1 MPAGVSIPVSSGRWL
16 CYSRRPFFFG
26 ITQHESLSSMNI
38 KQEIQQLSNRLDT
51 CNRKLAAAKSR
62 GDEVNISKFTDEV
75 DQLSKKIAQM
85 KHKQNYNL
93 NKERKSLLDM
103 PFSREITKEEQ
114 ADMGKLKRKVK
125 GLVVVHPMTKLG
137 KELRLEVMT
146 GFAPKPF

>member
-1 MPAGVSIPVSSGRWL
+1 
-16 CYSRRPFFFG
+16 
-26 ITQHESLSSMNI
+26 MNI

-51 CNRKLAAAKSR
+51 CNHKLEAAKSR
-62 GDEVNISKFTDEV
+62 GDEVNITKFTDEV
-75 DQLSKKIAQM
+75 ELLGKKLAQL
-85 KHKQNYNL
+85 KHKQNYDM